1 MTEIGVRYSG
11 GVTVIVPQG
20 SITTSGVEG
29 LRAALS
35 GEPKGHGIVIDA
47 RGLEYLCPA
56 AAEVLVLVLSLP
68 DLFVPESVAAAG
80 GSMEVL
86 KIVAYRDSHRIPTW
100 VSVAKR

>member
-35 GEPKGHGIVIDA
+35 GEPKGHGIVILTRGGWNTCA
-47 RGLEYLCPA
+47 RRRQRC
-56 AAEVLVLVLSLP
+56 
-68 DLFVPESVAAAG
+68 LFWRCRSQICSRRRAWQPPEDRW
-80 GSMEVL
+80 
-86 KIVAYRDSHRIPTW
+86 KC
-100 VSVAKR
+100 